1 MDSGPAHPSRL
12 LPTWTM
18 ILPNSGKPEV
28 GGASTM
34 CNCTSG
40 NDECGTPSS
49 IFKQHVVC
57 RRSFVANTASR
68 SRRAFR
74 ASFAINLPPSA
85 IRGRGERRAP
95 LAPAASCALCIG
107 RKHTSNNEYP
117 GITRRSRTQW
127 FYGLLRALPGD
138 RALLPPS
145 SNGLRSCPRPVGP
158 TNLRELDTSIGVS
171 EPHDFTVRSNIVRQH
186 AADCSQAVRRPAL
199 PPRVTPDAAASTASR
214 PAFLTIANRPS
225 VGWDG
230 EFVEMICPT
239 GEAKY
244 FCKGG

>member
-1 MDSGPAHPSRL
+1 MRSRTPHLHLRPSFRGARSASPESITTTGSMDSGPAPS
-12 LPTWTM
+12 
-18 ILPNSGKPEV
+18 
-28 GGASTM
+28 GASTM

-40 NDECGTPSS
+40 NDE
-49 IFKQHVVC
+49 
-57 RRSFVANTASR
+57 RANAASR

-171 EPHDFTVRSNIVRQH
+171 EPHDFTVRSNIVRQL
-186 AADCSQAVRRPAL
+186 AV
-199 PPRVTPDAAASTASR
+199 
-214 PAFLTIANRPS
+214 
-225 VGWDG
+225 
-230 EFVEMICPT
+230 
-239 GEAKY
+239 
-244 FCKGG
+244 

>member
-1 MDSGPAHPSRL
+1 MTDALCGAIAAQRSA
-12 LPTWTM
+12 PT
-18 ILPNSGKPEV
+18 PNSF
-28 GGASTM
+28 S
-34 CNCTSG
+34 NS
-40 NDECGTPSS
+40 
-49 IFKQHVVC
+49 
-57 RRSFVANTASR
+57 RFVANTVSR

-74 ASFAINLPPSA
+74 ASFAINLPPSP

-95 LAPAASCALCIG
+95 LAPAALCALCIG

-158 TNLRELDTSIGVS
+158 TDLRELDTSIGVS

-199 PPRVTPDAAASTASR
+199 PPRVTPDAAASTAPL

-225 VGWDG
+225 CGVGWR

>member
-1 MDSGPAHPSRL
+1 MPGSSPGMTDALCGAIAAQRSA
-12 LPTWTM
+12 PT
-18 ILPNSGKPEV
+18 PNSF
-28 GGASTM
+28 S
-34 CNCTSG
+34 NS
-40 NDECGTPSS
+40 
-49 IFKQHVVC
+49 
-57 RRSFVANTASR
+57 RFVANTVSR

-74 ASFAINLPPSA
+74 ASFAINLPPSP

-158 TNLRELDTSIGVS
+158 TDLRELDTSIGVS

-199 PPRVTPDAAASTASR
+199 PPRVTPDAAASTAPL

-225 VGWDG
+225 CGVGWR

>member
-1 MDSGPAHPSRL
+1 MRSRTPHLHLRPSFRGERSASPESITTTGSMDSGPAPS
-12 LPTWTM
+12 
-18 ILPNSGKPEV
+18 
-28 GGASTM
+28 GASTM

-40 NDECGTPSS
+40 NDERGTLSS
-49 IFKQHVVC
+49 IFKQHHLQTQL
-57 RRSFVANTASR
+57 RDLAASANAASR

-158 TNLRELDTSIGVS
+158 TSACRRLLTG
-171 EPHDFTVRSNIVRQH
+171 RSQTCPATTCH
-186 AADCSQAVRRPAL
+186 A
-199 PPRVTPDAAASTASR
+199 
-214 PAFLTIANRPS
+214 
-225 VGWDG
+225 
-230 EFVEMICPT
+230 
-239 GEAKY
+239 
-244 FCKGG
+244 